1 MNERNKA
8 VVRRYFTEVLRN
20 GKYDVIKEIFS
31 PSFLFHGPS
40 LTKPIN
46 GMPEGIYDFIACV
59 RKAFPDLYVSIEN
72 EIAEDHQVVVVWRM
86 TGTHKHTFRNVPPTG
101 RHLSIT
107 GTDIFYLDHGKI
119 EGMWAF
125 FDMRSMLEQL
135 VAKARRTASRKKR
148 RTSTGKTKSAETKR
162 K

>member
-8 VVRRYFTEVLRN
+8 IVRRYFTEVLRN
-20 GKYDVIKEIFS
+20 GKYDTVKEIFS
-31 PSFLFHGPS
+31 PSFIFHGPS

-46 GMPEGIYDFIACV
+46 GMPEGIYDFIASV

-86 TGTHKHTFRNVPPTG
+86 TGTHMHTFRNVPPTG
-101 RHLSIT
+101 KHISIT
-107 GTDIFYLDHGKI
+107 GTDIFYIDHGKI

-125 FDMRSMLEQL
+125 FDMRSMLEQM
-135 VAKARRTASRKKR
+135 VSGSKKNRRSKARSSRQNLKPRTKNKKP
-148 RTSTGKTKSAETKR
+148 
-162 K
+162 

>member
-8 VVRRYFTEVLRN
+8 IVRRYFTEVLRN
-20 GKYDVIKEIFS
+20 GKYDTVKEIFS
-31 PSFLFHGPS
+31 PSFIFHGPS

-86 TGTHKHTFRNVPPTG
+86 TGTHKHTFRNVLPTG

-135 VAKARRTASRKKR
+135 VKEKKKSRKRKHSSSSR
-148 RTSTGKTKSAETKR
+148 KSKKTR
-162 K
+162 I

>member
-20 GKYDVIKEIFS
+20 GKYDVIKEIFA

-40 LTKPIN
+40 LTKPIH

-72 EIAEDHQVVVVWRM
+72 EIAEDHQVVVVWRL
-86 TGTHKHTFRNVPPTG
+86 TGTHKHTFRDVPPTG
-101 RHLSIT
+101 GHLSIT
-107 GTDIFYLDHGKI
+107 GTDIFYLDRGKI

-135 VAKARRTASRKKR
+135 VSKARRTASRKARRASREKKR
-148 RTSTGKTKSAETKR
+148 SAGKKGK
-162 K
+162 